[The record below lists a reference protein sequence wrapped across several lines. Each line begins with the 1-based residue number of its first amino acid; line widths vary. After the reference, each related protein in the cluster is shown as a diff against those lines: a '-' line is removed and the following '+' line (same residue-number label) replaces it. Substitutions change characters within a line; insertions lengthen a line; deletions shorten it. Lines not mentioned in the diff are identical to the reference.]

1 MPEQPVFYYD
11 LGSAD
16 CYLAAEQVM
25 SAMAQSPE
33 WEPVLAAELGLHAPD
48 VDRERIEREAS
59 ALGLMAVRW
68 PPQLPAD
75 TRQAMLAATYAKRV
89 GRAVAFSMAAFRQAF
104 AGGRD
109 LGDQSTV
116 VIAGAASEM
125 HPVALLKGLALRS
138 VRDALTQAGERA
150 RAAGV
155 SALPAIEIDGRV
167 FCGPD
172 ALARAASV
180 TSPRR

>member
-1 MPEQPVFYYD
+1 M
-11 LGSAD
+11 
-16 CYLAAEQVM
+16 
-25 SAMAQSPE
+25 
-33 WEPVLAAELGLHAPD
+33 
-48 VDRERIEREAS
+48 
-59 ALGLMAVRW
+59 RW
-68 PPQLPAD
+68 PAQLPAD

-109 LGDQSTV
+109 LGEESTV
-116 VIAGAASEM
+116 LIAGAASEM

-138 VRDALTQAGERA
+138 VRDALDGAGQRA

-155 SALPAIEIDGRV
+155 TSLPAIEIDGQV

-172 ALARAASV
+172 ALSRAAGV
-180 TSPRR
+180 TAPRR